1 MRVLVVSQS
10 GAERERAVAAMRVAE
25 AFEVVEAAS
34 AVEAHRAM
42 SEDHFDVVVMDGDM
56 RPEGGYSVLYEMRA
70 AAEIAGTTAP
80 PSVVLMDREQ
90 DRWLAKWAGAEVALL
105 KPVDSF
111 ALAKRVEE
119 LVVG

>member
-10 GAERERAVAAMRVAE
+10 GDERERAVAAMRVAE

-34 AVEAHRAM
+34 AVEAHRALK
-42 SEDHFDVVVMDGDM
+42 DGAFDALVIDGDM
-56 RPEGGYSVLYEMRA
+56 RPEGGYSVLYELRA
-70 AAEIAGTTAP
+70 AAETAGTTP
-80 PSVVLMDREQ
+80 PPAIVLMDREQ
-90 DRWLAKWAGAEVALL
+90 DRWLAKWAGTEVALL

-119 LVVG
+119 LLHG